1 MAVLVSMPA
10 CFIVTGIL
18 AVFYV
23 STGVRPP
30 AIVVIVMYLGAFYLG
45 IRIAIRV
52 SYR

>member
-1 MAVLVSMPA
+1 MAVFVSMPA

-18 AVFYV
+18 AVFYA

-30 AIVVIVMYLGAFYLG
+30 AIVVIVMFLGAFYLS
-45 IRIAIRV
+45 IRIAIRI